1 MQQQTNSKI
10 QGVQNLKSGTKKY
23 LVNSI
28 ADKVDANTTFGNG
41 PTEKIQE
48 TYELTSEC
56 VDQML
61 HYRNRKRSCQ
71 SLSFLART
79 CAHVVC

>member
-1 MQQQTNSKI
+1 M
-10 QGVQNLKSGTKKY
+10 VD
-23 LVNSI
+23 SI
-28 ADKVDANTTFGNG
+28 AETEDAITIFGNG

-71 SLSFLART
+71 PLSFLART
-79 CAHVVC
+79 CAMLFVDIVNLVVHVLCIIM